1 MFSNPYLITKVQAR
15 QILDSRSNPT
25 VEAEVHLGGGAIGR
39 AAVPS
44 GASTGR
50 FEARELRDKDKEIY
64 LGCGVLTAV
73 ENVNGPINA
82 ALCGADSRCQGE
94 IDSIMLDLDGS
105 ADKSELGANAIL
117 AVSLATA
124 KAAAN
129 AASIPLYKHIGGI
142 SANIL
147 PVPMMNILNGGV
159 HAPNNLDIQEFM
171 IMPVGAHS
179 FSEALRC
186 GSEIYHALMTTL
198 KLMGVSTAIGDEGG
212 FAPNLKSDSEAIEV
226 ILDAIERAGY
236 KPEEEVMIALDAAAS
251 GWFEEDKD
259 AYFLPKQKKALSK
272 KQLSLYW
279 SELCEKYPIL
289 SIEDPFSED
298 DFESMA
304 ALTKKIGSRVQL
316 VGDDLFVTN
325 PERLSR
331 GIEQR
336 AANAILIKPNQI
348 GTLSET
354 IETVML
360 AKRAGYASVI
370 SHRSGETE
378 DTFIADL
385 AVGLNAGQ
393 IKTGAPCRSDRTAK
407 YNQLLRIE
415 EELGGSAVYLGKSA
429 IK

>member
-1 MFSNPYLITKVQAR
+1 MFLNPYLITKVTAR

-25 VEAEVHLGGGAIGR
+25 VEAEVHLSGGAIGC

-64 LGCGVLTAV
+64 LGCGVLGAV
-73 ENVNGPINA
+73 ENIKTKIND
-82 ALCGADSRCQGE
+82 ALCGKDARDQRN
-94 IDSIMLDLDGS
+94 IDNIMLELDGT

-117 AVSLATA
+117 AVSLANA
-124 KAAAN
+124 RAAA
-129 AASIPLYKHIGGI
+129 AAGNIPLYKHLGGI
-142 SANIL
+142 GAHTL

-171 IMPVGAHS
+171 IMPIGAES

-186 GSEIYHALMTTL
+186 GSEVYHALQTTL
-198 KLMGVSTAIGDEGG
+198 KLLGVSTAIGDEGG
-212 FAPNLKSDSEAIEV
+212 FAPNLKSDKEAIEV

-236 KPEEEVMIALDAAAS
+236 KPGEEVMIAIDAAAS

-259 AYFLPKQKKALSK
+259 SYFLPKQKKAMSK
-272 KQLSLYW
+272 KQLLLYW

-289 SIEDPFSED
+289 SIEDPFFED

-304 ALTKKIGSRVQL
+304 ALTKKIGDRVQL

-325 PERLSR
+325 SERLSM
-331 GIEQR
+331 GIQNK
-336 AANAILIKPNQI
+336 AANAILVKPNQI
-348 GTLSET
+348 GSLSET
-354 IETVML
+354 FETVFL
-360 AKRAGYASVI
+360 AKRAGYASII

-385 AVGLNAGQ
+385 AAGLNAGQ
-393 IKTGAPCRSDRTAK
+393 IKTGAPCRSDRTSK
-407 YNQLLRIE
+407 YNRLLRIE
-415 EELGGSAVYLGKSA
+415 EELGNGAFYFGKNI